1 MSKSKLETRSVI
13 ILHQMGIGQIEDVIK
28 LNLST
33 NDQDYN
39 EEEYED
45 FEDYCDQSIENV
57 QMMYRG
63 LTFVID
69 AEVFDNIHEIEVQEQ
84 EVEY

>member
-39 EEEYED
+39 E
-45 FEDYCDQSIENV
+45 
-57 QMMYRG
+57 
-63 LTFVID
+63 
-69 AEVFDNIHEIEVQEQ
+69 
-84 EVEY
+84 